1 MTHPRFVRITHWI
14 NAIAIVCMVMSGWA
28 IYNASP
34 IFPFTFPARVTLG
47 GWLGGAIAWHFAVMW
62 VLVANGLVYLVCAL
76 ASGHLR
82 RALLPLRPRAIV
94 RDAWA
99 ALRLRL
105 SHDSG
110 EYNAVQRLLYV
121 VVLLAGVVLVLSGL
135 AIWKPVQCQWLTAL
149 MGGFD
154 RARVVHFC
162 AMAIVVGFVAV
173 HLVLVLLFP
182 RTLVGMVVGS
192 MDTRMQGSRMKG
204 NRT

>member
-1 MTHPRFVRITHWI
+1 MTHPRIVRITHWI

-34 IFPFTFPARVTLG
+34 IFPFTFPAKVTLG

-62 VLVANGLVYLVCAL
+62 LLVVNGLIYVIWAL

-82 RALLPLRPRAIV
+82 RTMLPLHPRAIM

-99 ALRLRL
+99 ALRFRL
-105 SHDSG
+105 SHESG

-135 AIWKPVQCQWLTAL
+135 AIWKPVQFQWLTAL

-154 RARVVHFC
+154 NARVVHFF
-162 AMAIVVGFVAV
+162 AMATVVGFVVIHVA
-173 HLVLVLLFP
+173 LVLLFP
-182 RTLVGMVVGS
+182 RTLVGMIVN
-192 MDTRMQGSRMKG
+192 RMKG
-204 NRT
+204 SRA